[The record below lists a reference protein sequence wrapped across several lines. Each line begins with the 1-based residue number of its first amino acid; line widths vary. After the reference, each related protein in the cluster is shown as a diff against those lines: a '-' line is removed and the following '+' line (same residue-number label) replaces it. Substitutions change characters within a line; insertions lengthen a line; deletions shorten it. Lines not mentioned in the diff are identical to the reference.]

1 MMYLREYKIEQKAI
15 IHPFGKLIYRKVIP
29 IMSRYPSKDP
39 VLNSRTLYDDYLST
53 MDYPETFHHILLL
66 EIDEK
71 YRNNGYGKLLVQQ
84 FFLYA
89 KPDSVILEAG
99 ITKQELYEEM
109 EANNT
114 IYRYIDESIKPF
126 WVKMGFTDV
135 NHTVFWKSEL
145 IPMLWP
151 PERAARLAALS
162 KTNLF

>member
-1 MMYLREYKIEQKAI
+1 MTD
-15 IHPFGKLIYRKVIP
+15 
-29 IMSRYPSKDP
+29 SKEVP
-39 VLNSRTLYDDYLST
+39 GRCFLYDDYLST
-53 MDYPETFHHILLL
+53 MDYPEIFHHILLL

-84 FFLYA
+84 FFEYV

-99 ITKQELYEEM
+99 ITKRELYEEM

-114 IYRYIDESIKPF
+114 IYKYIDESIKPF

-151 PERAARLAALS
+151 PERAASFIALS